1 MIRRHLPIPPV
12 RAPLT
17 RRSVLRTLAVTA
29 SAGTAAAALASCG
42 SAEVAPQR
50 SGTADLSFWTHDA
63 GYVKFFTAA
72 VPIAEK
78 QSPFTYDLHI
88 TRTGSNDLVTKL
100 IAQAVAGTGTP
111 DVAGLEVGA
120 FTRMLRGDIAAELL
134 VGLDERVETVKD
146 DLLTAR
152 TAPFSKDDVLYA
164 LDSDTPVTVL
174 YYRTDEFARLGI
186 DPEFGS
192 WKEYGKVGTRL
203 AKDEGIALGAF
214 TVNDPVATV
223 QNFDQLLLQRGG
235 ALFDK
240 NGLPTIDTPEAEDA
254 LALIVDGVQNG
265 YIATVADMYGPAIQ
279 SGLKAGKIIALNMPS
294 WYQTYGLEPNVPEQ
308 AGKWRI
314 TSLPVFEN
322 GGHRAGVAGGTGFA
336 ALKDEPWTEAAVDL
350 VISAYL
356 DPAQQVK
363 RYKDMGYLP
372 TLRSVYD
379 NDELRTLEDEFFG
392 GQRPFDVFRDV
403 IDDVPSFYQSA
414 DLPIMQTVLS
424 GHILRALKGTV
435 SPARALSDATEEF
448 RGQAKG

>member
-1 MIRRHLPIPPV
+1 MSRRIPSMSAV
-12 RAPLT
+12 RAPMT
-17 RRSVLRTLAVTA
+17 RRAMLRSL
-29 SAGTAAAALASCG
+29 ALAASTGALALGGAGCG
-42 SAEVAPQR
+42 SADVTPQR
-50 SGTADLSFWTHDA
+50 SGAVDLSFWTHDE

-72 VPIAEK
+72 EPVAEE
-78 QSPFTYDLHI
+78 QSLFTYELHI

-111 DVAGLEVGA
+111 DIAGLEVGA
-120 FTRMLRGDIAAELL
+120 FTRMLRGDIAPELL
-134 VGLDERVETVKD
+134 AGLNDRIQPVKD
-146 DLLTAR
+146 DLLPAR
-152 TAPFSKDDVLYA
+152 ITPFSKDDVLYA

-174 YYRTDEFARLGI
+174 YYRKDEFERLGI
-186 DPEFGS
+186 DPEFGT
-192 WKEYGKVGTRL
+192 WEEYRKVG
-203 AKDEGIALGAF
+203 AKIAQDEGTAIGAF

-223 QNFDQLLLQRGG
+223 QNFDQVLLQRGG

-240 NGLPTIDTPEAEDA
+240 SGSPTIETPEAEEA
-254 LALIVDGVQNG
+254 LDLIVDGVQNG

-279 SGLKAGKIIALNMPS
+279 SGLKAGKIIAVNMPS

-314 TSLPVFEN
+314 APLPTFEA
-322 GGHRAGVAGGTGFA
+322 GGHRAGVAGGTGFS
-336 ALKDEPWTEAAVDL
+336 ALKDKPGTEAALDL
-350 VISAYL
+350 VTSAYL

-379 NDELRTLEDEFFG
+379 NAELRAVENEFFG

-435 SPARALSDATEEF
+435 SSSRALSDAAEDF